1 MHRNILK
8 IYLHTNY
15 GYYSGHYGRL
25 FPVFV
30 HSYIFQVTM
39 HIHTQIRQFLQEF
52 GEIDRTLILTI
63 Q

>member
-1 MHRNILK
+1 MKNGKFSYLYRFNSNSHTLK
-8 IYLHTNY
+8 FCN
-15 GYYSGHYGRL
+15 
-25 FPVFV
+25 
-30 HSYIFQVTM
+30 IFQVTM